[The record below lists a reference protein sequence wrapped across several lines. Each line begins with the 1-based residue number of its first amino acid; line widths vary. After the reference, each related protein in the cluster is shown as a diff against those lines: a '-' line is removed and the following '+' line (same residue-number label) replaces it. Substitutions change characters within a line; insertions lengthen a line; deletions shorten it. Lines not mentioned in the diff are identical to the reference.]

1 MLSEELPFRET
12 TGAACSGLKSSSGD
26 SSYWPKLNKGA
37 ERGYAPQDLS
47 QLLSP
52 VSPGFKGSLSVPS
65 TWSCDVLQPG
75 LGCLPALKFDKY
87 LLL

>member
-1 MLSEELPFRET
+1 MLPEELPFRKT

-37 ERGYAPQDLS
+37 ERGHAHQTLS

-65 TWSCDVLQPG
+65 TWSCDVLQPC

-87 LLL
+87 LLF